1 MSNQFIV
8 TITPPTPNGDLH
20 IGHIAGPYMAA
31 DIFTR
36 AQRLQGGLCYLVSY
50 SDDYQSYLT
59 RKALELGVDAV
70 QLAHENSAK
79 IQESLRMVGIDVDH
93 WLESHGNPHFEW
105 SAKMLYEQGQASG
118 LIRSAHSEAP
128 YCEHCQVWGYEG
140 FARGSCNH
148 CGASS
153 DASQCEACAMAPEA
167 AKMADLKCI
176 LCHAPMGMRP
186 VQRQF
191 LAFDQVAD
199 ALRRRLD
206 AAPMRGQ
213 LRRWLDHAFEQGLGD
228 WGVTRPGESG
238 LKLYDDE
245 AHRLHTWFMG
255 QAGYFAALKELSER
269 DEAADAYGLLSSANT
284 CVVNFLGMD
293 CSFSHVLAYPA
304 QVLGNPAFKFS
315 QAFYTNAFLKL
326 DGDDFSTSR
335 GHAIWVRDL
344 VSDACA
350 DSVRFYVSLI
360 APEEQTGNFSVDDF
374 WAWRRRVFEAVLPHV
389 HRELARGG
397 ARASGRLPAFERA
410 VAERWLH
417 CASAAHFS
425 MKGMAEQVMTLVE
438 AIEAELR
445 HGPVRRELLVLFAV
459 LCGPTMP
466 GLGRALAGHV
476 PEAERMACMAEL
488 GLGAT
493 QQEACHG

>member
-31 DIFTR
+31 DVFTR
-36 AQRLQGGLCYLVSY
+36 AQRLQGMQCYLVSY

-59 RKALELGVDAV
+59 RKALELGVDGA

-79 IQESLRMVGIDVDH
+79 IQQSLRMVGIEVDH

-105 SAKMLYEQGQASG
+105 AAKMLYERGQASG
-118 LIRSAHSEAP
+118 LIRSAQTQAP

-140 FARGSCNH
+140 FARGNCNH

-153 DASQCEACAMAPEA
+153 DASQCEACAMAPDA
-167 AKMADLKCI
+167 AKMTDLKCI
-176 LCHAPMGMRP
+176 LCHAPMTMQP

-191 LAFDQVAD
+191 LAFDRVAD
-199 ALRRRLD
+199 ALRARLA

-213 LRRWLDHAFEQGLGD
+213 LRRWLDAAFEKGLGD

-255 QAGYFAALKELSER
+255 QAGYLAALKELSER
-269 DEAADAYGLLSSANT
+269 DEAADAYALLSSADT
-284 CVVNFLGMD
+284 RMVNFLGMD
-293 CSFSHVLAYPA
+293 CSYSHVLAYPA
-304 QVLGNPAFKFS
+304 QVLGDPAFKFS
-315 QAFYTNAFLKL
+315 QAFFTNAFLKL
-326 DGDDFSTSR
+326 NGEDFSTSR

-344 VSDACA
+344 VRDACA

-374 WAWRRRVFEAVLPHV
+374 WAWRRRVFDAVLPHIY
-389 HRELARGG
+389 RQLAQE
-397 ARASGRLPAFERA
+397 RATPPACLAAFERG
-410 VAERWLH
+410 VAQRWLQ
-417 CASAAHFS
+417 CASVEQFS
-425 MKGMAEQVMTLVE
+425 MKGMAEQLMVLVD
-438 AIEAELR
+438 AIQGELSS
-445 HGPVRRELLVLFAV
+445 GKVRRELLVLFAV

-466 GLGRALAGHV
+466 GLGKALAGHV
-476 PEAERMACMAEL
+476 DDDERTACLAEL
-488 GLGAT
+488 GLIPA
-493 QQEACHG
+493 QKEACHG